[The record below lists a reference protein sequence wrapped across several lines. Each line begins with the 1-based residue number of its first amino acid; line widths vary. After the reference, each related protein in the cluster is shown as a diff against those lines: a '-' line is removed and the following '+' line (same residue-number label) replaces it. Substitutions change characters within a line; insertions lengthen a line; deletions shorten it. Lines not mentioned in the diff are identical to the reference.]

1 MMNIKYIE
9 KTMQKEREI
18 EDLGVEF
25 VFFNEKIEVSIDSKK
40 NICYN

>member
-9 KTMQKEREI
+9 KTMQKEREM

-25 VFFNEKIEVSIDSKK
+25 VFFNGK
-40 NICYN
+40 N